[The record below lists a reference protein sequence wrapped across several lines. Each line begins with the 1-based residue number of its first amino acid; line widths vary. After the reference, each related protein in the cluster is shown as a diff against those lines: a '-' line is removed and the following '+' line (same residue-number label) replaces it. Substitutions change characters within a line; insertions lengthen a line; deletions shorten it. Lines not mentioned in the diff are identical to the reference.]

1 MTFPALLFGF
11 LLASFYGAFFHLYR
25 GGGIGRLFYYLIMS
39 WAGFSIGQLAASQLG
54 WDFFSL
60 GPLHLGLA
68 TLGSFLFLLGGYWLS
83 LVPER
88 LA

>member
-25 GGGIGRLFYYLIMS
+25 GGSFGRLIYYLILS
-39 WAGFSIGQLAASQLG
+39 WAGFIAGHFIAVQMG
-54 WDFFSL
+54 WVFLSV

-68 TLGSFLFLLGGYWLS
+68 TFGSLLFLVAGYWLGR
-83 LVPER
+83 VPER

>member
-11 LLASFYGAFFHLYR
+11 LLASFYGALFHLYR
-25 GGGIGRLFYYLIMS
+25 GGGIGRLFYYLVLS
-39 WAGFSIGQLAASQLG
+39 WAGFSAGQFLAASMG
-54 WDFFSL
+54 WVFLSVGSL
-60 GPLHLGLA
+60 HVGLA
-68 TLGSFLFLLGGYWLS
+68 SAGSLLFLIAGYWLS